1 MTVIVD
7 EDYNRFILC
16 TEIFQW
22 LGRDYYHK
30 LTHRGYLRHLV
41 IRKAA
46 KTEEILVNLV
56 TSSQINEDDAAEN
69 KNNHDVIN
77 QSVSLIL

>member
-1 MTVIVD
+1 M
-7 EDYNRFILC
+7 
-16 TEIFQW
+16 
-22 LGRDYYHK
+22 
-30 LTHRGYLRHLV
+30 

-69 KNNHDVIN
+69 KNNHDVDKSECKSNSMMEIELLN
-77 QSVSLIL
+77 GLVDTLLKLELSENHRNSSLV